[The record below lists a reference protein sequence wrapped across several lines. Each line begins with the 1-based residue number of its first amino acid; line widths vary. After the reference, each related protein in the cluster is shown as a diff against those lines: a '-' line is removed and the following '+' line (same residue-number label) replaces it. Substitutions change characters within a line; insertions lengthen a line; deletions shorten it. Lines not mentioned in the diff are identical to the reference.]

1 MCCNAMQQ
9 FSRGTACAHQSTAA
23 VSSLASVALKLVG
36 VERRVKETSA
46 VNLSESVQ
54 AGGIW
59 PTIKVLWHWGRR
71 KLMAGC
77 LSIPR
82 HAQASTRRP
91 VPGTRTRPILLNMV
105 RRQLHHCQ
113 AAVVLLVLQQ
123 VSLRAPKHLK
133 AWHWFRCRVSPC
145 LGTSKIGVS
154 DAASLPLIV
163 EPAPSLTDSEVLID
177 VATMLNARLVPLQDT
192 CG

>member
-1 MCCNAMQQ
+1 
-9 FSRGTACAHQSTAA
+9 
-23 VSSLASVALKLVG
+23 
-36 VERRVKETSA
+36 
-46 VNLSESVQ
+46 
-54 AGGIW
+54 
-59 PTIKVLWHWGRR
+59 
-71 KLMAGC
+71 MAGC

-91 VPGTRTRPILLNMV
+91 VPVTRPCPILLNMV

-113 AAVVLLVLQQ
+113 TAVVLLVLQQ

-145 LGTSKIGVS
+145 LGTSRPGVS

-177 VATMLNARLVPLQDT
+177 VATMSNACWVPLQDS